1 MQRKLSLLLVFLLL
15 FLFVLVPLR
24 ADKPPTVNRAGSE
37 SAPPEKLI
45 LGEAE
50 YVAIPALN
58 TVFAARIDTGA
69 KRSSIY
75 AVDIETFERDGNLWV
90 RFTIKNPAKDE
101 EFPLEREVTRTA
113 RIKQQGDESERRH
126 SIELVLTMGELT
138 KEIDISLVDR
148 SNFQYPLLIGRDF
161 LKGAA
166 IVDVAQKYTQQTPG
180 APERSKKRSK

>member
-90 RFTIKNPAKDE
+90 R
-101 EFPLEREVTRTA
+101 
-113 RIKQQGDESERRH
+113 
-126 SIELVLTMGELT
+126 
-138 KEIDISLVDR
+138 
-148 SNFQYPLLIGRDF
+148 
-161 LKGAA
+161 
-166 IVDVAQKYTQQTPG
+166 
-180 APERSKKRSK
+180 